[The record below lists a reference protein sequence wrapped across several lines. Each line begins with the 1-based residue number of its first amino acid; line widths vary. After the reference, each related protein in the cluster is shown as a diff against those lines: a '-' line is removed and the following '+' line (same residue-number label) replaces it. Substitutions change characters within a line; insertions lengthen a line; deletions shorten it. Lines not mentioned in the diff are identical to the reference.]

1 MLMLML
7 NCAASTTATLLA
19 APSSPLAQPR
29 GVLVGYPL
37 SAAVLPPPLPPPSRT
52 NWTRLVPPSVLTRH
66 VSSLPPY

>member
-37 SAAVLPPPLPPPSRT
+37 SAAPPSRT